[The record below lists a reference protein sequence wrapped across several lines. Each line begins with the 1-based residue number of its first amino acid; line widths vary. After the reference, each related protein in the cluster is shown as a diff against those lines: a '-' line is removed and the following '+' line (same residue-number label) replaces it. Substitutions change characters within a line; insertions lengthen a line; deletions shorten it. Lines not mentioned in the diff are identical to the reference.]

1 MKLES
6 KSRSITSFSFGR
18 FWWQDWGWLIIR
30 VIIDG
35 TAIGIGV
42 WIGSVIE
49 K

>member
-1 MKLES
+1 MKLKR
-6 KSRSITSFSFGR
+6 KSGSITSLLFGQ
-18 FWWQDWGWLIIR
+18 FWWQDWGWLVTR

-42 WIGSVIE
+42 WIGFVIE